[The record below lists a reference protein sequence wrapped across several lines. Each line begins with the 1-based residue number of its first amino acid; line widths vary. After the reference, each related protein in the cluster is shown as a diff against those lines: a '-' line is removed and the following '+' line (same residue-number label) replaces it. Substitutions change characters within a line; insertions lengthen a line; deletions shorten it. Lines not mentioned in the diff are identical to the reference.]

1 MNQQTASL
9 LAELL
14 EAAAES
20 GDERAYWTRA
30 LSTLGSRYQVETAVL
45 ATLIRGQWRRETS
58 SGAVQ
63 VLPWDLFAESL
74 DREEVLVHD
83 GWVVAPL
90 SRSLDRSNL
99 VTSVLAVHVAAARA
113 ASLKSDMA
121 AAAGWFAACWRLVR
135 DSGLQRQRIERLEA
149 MLGMTAQWGQTPEMD
164 KLLEQ
169 IAEASTRLLQA
180 ERASV
185 FLWDRDTRTLVGR
198 PALGVVSGELRI
210 PDDAGVVGQVVR
222 SGEPRRVDRES
233 GQQEIDRR
241 VDKQLGF
248 QTRTLLCV
256 PLIGREGQLFGA
268 FELINKRTGNFTD
281 DDQAALIELSAHA
294 ARLLENTR
302 QYEHLLESRNQI
314 ADAAAAGVQWI
325 GQCAS
330 IQALR
335 STVARVADTEL
346 AVLILGENGTGK
358 EVVAR
363 SIHYLSRRKREPFIA
378 VNCAALTETLLESE
392 LFGHE
397 KGAFTDAHERRSGK
411 FELASG
417 GTLFLDEIGDMSLGG
432 QSKLLRVLEEKIVV
446 RVGGSTPIHTNAR
459 VLAATNQKLVE
470 LVRQKKFRE
479 DLYFRLNVVSLE
491 LPPLRD
497 RGDDILTLAERF
509 LHEFARQARRK
520 PPRLTAA
527 AKKRLLGHAWPG
539 NVRELRNLMERM
551 VYLSEDDKVDADE
564 LAFIMS
570 PRSDDSAWLPADL
583 TLAEATRQ
591 FQVQFIQRQ
600 VQRAHGNMT
609 EAAERLGL
617 QRANLYRKMHQLD
630 METP

>member
-1 MNQQTASL
+1 MNQPMAPL

-20 GDERAYWTRA
+20 GDERTYWTRA
-30 LSTLGSRYQVETAVL
+30 LSCLCSQYHVETAVL
-45 ATLIRGQWRRETS
+45 ATLVRGQWRRDAS
-58 SGAVQ
+58 RGAQQ
-63 VLPWDLFAESL
+63 VLPWELFAEAL
-74 DREEVLVHD
+74 DRNEALVHD

-90 SRSLDRSNL
+90 PHATHLS
-99 VTSVLAVHVAAARA
+99 SVLAVHVSESRA
-113 ASLKSDMA
+113 SALQSELA
-121 AAAGWFAACWRLVR
+121 LAAGWFAAGWRLVR
-135 DSGLQRQRIERLEA
+135 ESGLQRQRIERLET
-149 MLGMTAQWGQTPEMD
+149 MLGMTVQWGQTPEMD

-185 FLWDRDTRTLVGR
+185 FLWDRDTHTLVGR
-198 PALGVVSGELRI
+198 PALGVVGGELRI
-210 PDDAGVVGQVVR
+210 PDDAGIVGQVVQ
-222 SGEPRRVDRES
+222 SGEPRRVDREL

-281 DDQAALIELSAHA
+281 DDQAALIEMSAHA

-314 ADAAAAGVQWI
+314 ADAAAAGVQWV
-325 GQCAS
+325 GQCSA

-417 GTLFLDEIGDMSLGG
+417 GTLFLDEIGDMSVGG
-432 QSKLLRVLEEKIVV
+432 QAKLLRVLEEKIVV

-459 VLAATNQKLVE
+459 VLAATNQNLVE

-509 LHEFARQARRK
+509 LHDLARQARRK
-520 PPRLTAA
+520 PPHLTAE

-551 VYLSEDDKVDADE
+551 VYLSDDDKVDADE

-570 PRSDDSAWLPADL
+570 PRSDDSAWLPADM

-591 FQVQFIQRQ
+591 FQIQFIQRQ
-600 VQRAHGNMT
+600 VQRAHGSMT
-609 EAAERLGL
+609 DAAERLGL
-617 QRANLYRKMHQLD
+617 HRANLYRKMRQLD